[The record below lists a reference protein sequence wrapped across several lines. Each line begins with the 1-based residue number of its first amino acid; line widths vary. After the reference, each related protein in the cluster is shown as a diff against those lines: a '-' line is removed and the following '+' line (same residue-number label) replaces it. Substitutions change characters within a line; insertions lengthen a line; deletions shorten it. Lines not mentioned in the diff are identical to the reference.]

1 MRVLAPVLIV
11 LIICVFVLLYVRMT
25 RKQTVRRQELAEA
38 QRQARVGRN
47 ALKELQKE
55 ISTQVTAGYFDP
67 SPLAVTVQDFLELM
81 ETPERKELK
90 R

>member
-11 LIICVFVLLYVRMT
+11 LIIAVFVLLAIRMT
-25 RKQTVRRQELAEA
+25 RKQNVRKAELDEA
-38 QRQARVGRN
+38 RRQARIGLN
-47 ALKELQKE
+47 GLKELQRE
-55 ISTQVTAGYFDP
+55 IGTQVTAGYFDVG
-67 SPLAVTVQDFLELM
+67 PLATTIQDYLELM